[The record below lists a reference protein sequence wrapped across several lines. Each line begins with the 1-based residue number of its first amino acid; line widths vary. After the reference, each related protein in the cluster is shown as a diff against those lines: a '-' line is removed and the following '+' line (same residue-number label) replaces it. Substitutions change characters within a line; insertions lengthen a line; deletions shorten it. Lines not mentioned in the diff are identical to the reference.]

1 MSTLMIIRVA
11 LAVLCVALVI
21 TIFLIEGRGGVEMLR
36 RFWKW
41 LWKERESMTE
51 SEVKPPKEW

>member
-21 TIFLIEGRGGVEMLR
+21 TIFLIEGREGVEMLR

-51 SEVKPPKEW
+51 NEVKPPKEW